1 MALTKTQISELY
13 VSIFNRASEKSGSQ
27 NWLNSGYNTDA
38 TTMANAMLATDAAK
52 TYFGTSLDSN
62 AAFVEHIYANT
73 LNKGG
78 ADVDAA
84 GKAGWVEFLETGKSR
99 GEMVAKMIEAIKEYQ
114 VGGSKYATANQA
126 TKDAAQQFAN
136 RVEVSDY
143 TADTLETIAV
153 SEIDSTLS
161 FGGALIVTANPTTVT
176 TAKNSVQALTIDGKT
191 FTLTTGV
198 DTITGTEFNDLIIGV
213 TSSLSSEKTLSPTDN
228 IDGGAGSDTAKFSM
242 KADFTG
248 FTGTNTMKNVETV
261 ELTNDSTIARTFDAT
276 GVSGVEKYKIDAT
289 KADVKLKDLDAA
301 GITIDY
307 SGAKAK
313 EINVAFDTAF
323 TALNGTADAMTL
335 NVNGLG
341 IDEAAKTAT
350 KAAVAL
356 DALEVKMAGIEE
368 LTINSNTNASVLDLA
383 GVTAAKTITLA
394 GAADTKITAVAG
406 TVTTV
411 DGTTATGKL
420 NLDLTAATALNN
432 VATGSADDIIK
443 INAATLIANA
453 QINGGAGED
462 TLVVTNASGA
472 AKTLQLSM
480 SDVEKVSVGALVV
493 SNDVLLSNTNTS
505 GLSTVDVTGALAA
518 KLSLVNLAGADMT
531 VNGKAAVAASTGE
544 VYLDNSGATTV
555 NLSATA
561 ADITD
566 KKATTNDLDITAANT
581 ASLVVNVGEYVDS
594 SSVISA
600 EKATSVTVNVA
611 SGKDKTTP
619 TPAEITKFDGKIN
632 AAKAETITV
641 NATGIIA
648 GTINAAA
655 ATSANITTTAAS
667 SLVLDAEKL
676 ESLTVT
682 AGANLNFAGS
692 DLTAVQTLE
701 ANTAGALNLTAL
713 NKVSTASITGT
724 ATNSA
729 ATIVSIGNASLGYDT
744 TLSAT
749 GLKAGLTVSGAII
762 SGTGA
767 NTTLNVG
774 TVTGVVNF
782 AGALTAGSTLTVEAD
797 GLAGDL
803 KLAGTL
809 TGTDVVV
816 NAKTALGNVSTT
828 GAAAATGTAVVIA
841 AKDSLIYNGTDLKA
855 NFTKTTIDATSTKF
869 NATLNGGIE
878 ADTHEITM
886 GAAQTSVTVTGDLGL
901 GVNKVEVKG
910 VASPSAT
917 ALTVDVSALK
927 NSTTT
932 IDLTADTAHITN
944 YTVVG
949 SDGVDTIKMDAGAPT
964 VTNTITAGKGAD
976 IITLGVTGSKD
987 TIVINAGD
995 TGKTLLTADKI
1006 TGFVTTQDSLKL
1018 GVAGTATNY
1027 TSGVALKAV
1036 ADAAA
1041 NTAFDGTVM
1050 YFLAST
1056 GGTTA
1061 ADSALYIDR
1070 DLDGTFDEIIEL
1082 TGTLAANFAAT
1093 DIVA

>member
-1 MALTKTQISELY
+1 
-13 VSIFNRASEKSGSQ
+13 
-27 NWLNSGYNTDA
+27 
-38 TTMANAMLATDAAK
+38 
-52 TYFGTSLDSN
+52 
-62 AAFVEHIYANT
+62 
-73 LNKGG
+73 
-78 ADVDAA
+78 
-84 GKAGWVEFLETGKSR
+84 
-99 GEMVAKMIEAIKEYQ
+99 
-114 VGGSKYATANQA
+114 
-126 TKDAAQQFAN
+126 
-136 RVEVSDY
+136 
-143 TADTLETIAV
+143 
-153 SEIDSTLS
+153 
-161 FGGALIVTANPTTVT
+161 
-176 TAKNSVQALTIDGKT
+176 
-191 FTLTTGV
+191 
-198 DTITGTEFNDLIIGV
+198 
-213 TSSLSSEKTLSPTDN
+213 
-228 IDGGAGSDTAKFSM
+228 M

-261 ELTNDSTIARTFDAT
+261 ELTNDSTIARTFDASGIT
-276 GVSGVEKYKIDAT
+276 GVEKYVIDAT

-313 EINVAFDTAF
+313 AINVAFDTAF

-350 KAAVAL
+350 KDAVAL
-356 DALEVKMAGIEE
+356 DALEVTMAGIEE

-383 GVTAAKTITLA
+383 AVNAAKTITLA
-394 GAADTKITAVAG
+394 GNADTKITAVAA

-411 DGTTATGKL
+411 DGTTGTGKL

-443 INAATLIANA
+443 IDAKTLIANA

-462 TLVVTNASGA
+462 TLVVTNTSTTT

-480 SDVEKVSVGALVV
+480 ADVEKVSVSTLGT
-493 SNDVLLSNTNTS
+493 SNNVLLSNTNTS
-505 GLSTVDVTGALAA
+505 GLSTVDVTGALDA

-531 VNGKAAVAASTGE
+531 VNGKAAVAGGE

-561 ADITD
+561 ANVTA
-566 KKATTNDLDITAANT
+566 KTTTTNDLKVTAANT

-594 SSVISA
+594 TSAISA

-619 TPAEITKFDGKIN
+619 TPAEITKFDGTIA

-641 NATGIIA
+641 NATGIVDA
-648 GTINAAA
+648 TINAAT
-655 ATSANITTTAAS
+655 ATSANITTTAAAS
-667 SLVLDAEKL
+667 KLGLVAEKL
-676 ESLTVT
+676 ESLTINSAKDLDFTTNT
-682 AGANLNFAGS
+682 ASKAS
-692 DLTAVQTLE
+692 VLTAVQTLD
-701 ANTAGALNLTAL
+701 ATTGGLLKLTAL
-713 NKVSTASITGT
+713 DKLSTASIAGT
-724 ATNSA
+724 ATTSA
-729 ATIVSIGNASLGYDT
+729 ATIASIGNGSLGYDT
-744 TLSAT
+744 TLTAT

-782 AGALTAGSTLTVEAD
+782 AGALTAGSTLTVEAN

-803 KLAGTL
+803 KLAGKL

-855 NFTKTTIDATSTKF
+855 NFTKTTIDATSTTF

-886 GAAQTSVTVTGDLGL
+886 GVAQTKVTVTGDLGL
-901 GVNKVEVKG
+901 GTNDVKVTG
-910 VASPSAT
+910 VASPTAT
-917 ALTVDVSALK
+917 AAKVDVSALK

-932 IDLTADTAHITN
+932 IDLSAAAAATTN

-949 SDGVDTIKMDAGAPT
+949 SDGVDTIKMAVGTGA

-976 IITLGVTGSKD
+976 IITLGATGAKD
-987 TIVINAGD
+987 TIVIAAGD
-995 TGKTLLTADKI
+995 SGLTTLTADKI
-1006 TGFVTTQDSLKL
+1006 TNFVTTEDKIKFGITGTSSNYAEAVSAVDSGATVSTIEDMTAQANAALN
-1018 GVAGTATNY
+1018 GTILIYATNNGS
-1027 TSGVALKAV
+1027 T
-1036 ADAAA
+1036 DAAA
-1041 NTAFDGTVM
+1041 GTPAPAAATHTFVFLDRDADGT
-1050 YFLAST
+1050 
-1056 GGTTA
+1056 
-1061 ADSALYIDR
+1061 ADEVI
-1070 DLDGTFDEIIEL
+1070 
-1082 TGTLAANFAAT
+1082 TLAGVTDVTTLDFGNFA
-1093 DIVA
+1093 